1 MNLVIGLSIV
11 VIVVSAVLMK
21 LMSVYQARAFGHF
34 GERRV
39 RILLEGLDPQEY
51 RVFHD
56 LMLESRDGTTQI
68 DHVVVSRFGVFV
80 LETKN
85 ISGKIYGRE
94 NAPQWTIYNHGQKY
108 PLHNPLRQNYGHVQ
122 ALRTALGNLGEAPMF
137 PLVVFMR
144 TATLKVDVP
153 PGLVVMTSE
162 LVQTVMTKATP
173 MMSPQTRDEISRR
186 IEAAN
191 ITDPVRRK
199 AHVGSVKRRVAAR
212 EQETADA
219 IAQGVCP
226 KCGGQLVAK
235 TGRYG
240 TFTACSNFKVNGC
253 RFKVKG

>member
-1 MNLVIGLSIV
+1 MNLVIGLSFV
-11 VIVVSAVLMK
+11 VTVVSIVLLK

-56 LMLESRDGTTQI
+56 LMLASRDGTTQI

-85 ISGKIYGRE
+85 ISGTIYGTERD
-94 NAPQWTIYNHGQKY
+94 AQWTKYNHGHKY

-122 ALRTALGNLGEAPMF
+122 ALRDALENLRAAPMI

-144 TATLKVDVP
+144 TATLKVEVS
-153 PGLVVMTSE
+153 PGQVVMTSE
-162 LVQTVMTKATP
+162 LVATILAHAEQV
-173 MMSPQTRDEISRR
+173 MSPQTRDEISRR

-199 AHVGSVKRRVAAR
+199 AHVGSVKRRVAEK
-212 EQETADA
+212 EQERATA
-219 IAQGVCP
+219 IKEGGCP
-226 KCGGQLVAK
+226 WCGGKLMLRPGK
-235 TGRYG
+235 YG
-240 TFTACSNFKVNGC
+240 AFWGCSNYRTKGC
-253 RFKVKG
+253 KFRMKG

>member
-1 MNLVIGLSIV
+1 
-11 VIVVSAVLMK
+11 
-21 LMSVYQARAFGHF
+21 
-34 GERRV
+34 
-39 RILLEGLDPQEY
+39 
-51 RVFHD
+51 
-56 LMLESRDGTTQI
+56 
-68 DHVVVSRFGVFV
+68 
-80 LETKN
+80 
-85 ISGKIYGRE
+85 
-94 NAPQWTIYNHGQKY
+94 
-108 PLHNPLRQNYGHVQ
+108 
-122 ALRTALGNLGEAPMF
+122 MF

>member
-1 MNLVIGLSIV
+1 MNLVIGLSFV
-11 VIVVSAVLMK
+11 VTVVSIVLLK

-85 ISGKIYGRE
+85 YSGTIYGGE
-94 NAPQWTIYNHGQKY
+94 NAAQWTKCNHGRKY
-108 PLHNPLRQNYGHVQ
+108 PFQNPLRQNYGHVQ
-122 ALRTALGNLGEAPMF
+122 ALRAALGNLGEVPMF

-199 AHVGSVKRRVAAR
+199 AHVASVKRRVAAKER
-212 EQETADA
+212 EKAAA
-219 IAQGVCP
+219 IKEGGCP
-226 KCGGQLVAK
+226 WCGGKLMLRPGK
-235 TGRYG
+235 YG
-240 TFTACSNFKVNGC
+240 AFWGCSNYRTKGC
-253 RFKVKG
+253 KFRMKA